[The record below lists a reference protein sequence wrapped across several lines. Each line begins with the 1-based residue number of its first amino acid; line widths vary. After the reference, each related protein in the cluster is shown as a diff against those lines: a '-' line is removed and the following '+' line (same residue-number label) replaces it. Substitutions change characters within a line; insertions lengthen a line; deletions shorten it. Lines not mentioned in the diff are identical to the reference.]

1 MKEILNKI
9 SAIITIAAI
18 AFIASLSLTSCSDDD
33 PSIPEPTDIAD
44 KYCLIFYGSG
54 GDISRDVVLFEPM
67 RHAAEA
73 TGENVVVTELFKL
86 SSEGENPNQVN
97 RYTGENGKFVKD
109 ESYVAPENFSIVDSA
124 TLTDFIKWS
133 CDKYPGRKYILVFSG
148 HGSPFNF
155 RYDLSDDVIAASRST
170 LYDEGNMMSSS
181 GLAKGIADSGV
192 HLAAMIA
199 ESCVQGYIEN
209 LAEWEGQADYLLCSP
224 FPVPDA
230 GYDFFT
236 LVKDLEKGTP
246 LEQTLVNTAHR
257 AMYLWSVYQDT
268 TDNTVKAG
276 TIVEV
281 TKINDLTPLWNV
293 LSETFKLMKNTIN
306 EINHT
311 SDFPGFYGKTMGW
324 GYLRAYDE
332 KIQLKRD
339 DPFENLRQ
347 SGSFDLPDFI
357 RYSYMYSGNLRM
369 SPLISKLSDVLSD
382 ILVVHLQS
390 NGMHNYIYNVTAGK
404 FLTGGD
410 RLNRYRYCRFDKL
423 TGWADLN
430 EALEAHRSVE

>member
-1 MKEILNKI
+1 MKQALKLFG
-9 SAIITIAAI
+9 TLMLCLL
-18 AFIASLSLTSCSDDD
+18 ASSIVTSCSDDE
-33 PSIPEPTDIAD
+33 PNIPEPPEVAD
-44 KYCLIFYGSG
+44 KYCFIFYGAG

-67 RHAAEA
+67 RHVAEA
-73 TGENVVVTELFKL
+73 SEENVVVTGLFKL

-124 TLTDFIKWS
+124 NLTDFIKWS
-133 CDKYPGRKYILVFSG
+133 CDKYPGRKYILVFAG

-155 RYDLSDDVIAASRST
+155 KYDLSDDVIADSRST
-170 LYDEGNMMSSS
+170 LYDEGDMMSSS
-181 GLAKGIADSGV
+181 GLARGIADSGV

-199 ESCVQGYIEN
+199 DSCLQGYIEN
-209 LAEWEGQADYLLCSP
+209 LAEWEGQADYLVCSP
-224 FPVPDA
+224 FPIPDA
-230 GYDFFT
+230 GYDFHT

-246 LEQTLVNTAHR
+246 LEQSLVNTSYR

-268 TDNTVKAG
+268 TDDTVKAG

-281 TKINDLTPLWNV
+281 IKINDLTPLWDV
-293 LSETFKLMKNTIN
+293 LSETFEFMRNTVN
-306 EINHT
+306 EINYT
-311 SDFPGFYGKTMGW
+311 SDYPGFYGKTMGW

-332 KIQLKRD
+332 KLERKED

-347 SGSFDLPDFI
+347 PNSFDLPDFI
-357 RYSYMYSGNLRM
+357 RYSYMYSGNLRLA
-369 SPLISKLSDVLSD
+369 PFISRLNDVLSD
-382 ILVVHLQS
+382 ILAVHIQS
-390 NGMHNYIYNVTAGK
+390 NGKHDYIFNVTAGK
-404 FLTGGD
+404 YLTDGD

-430 EALEAHRSVE
+430 EVLLAHRSVVNP